1 MNECSEL
8 VKNLVMDSPAEPYF
22 LSILQHLVCIRD
34 DALVR
39 PAYYKLVEECVSEI
53 ILHNS
58 GCDPDFRATKR
69 FNIDVEPLIEQ
80 LVERGRM
87 EDGGGA
93 GSSVQTGL
101 EAAITERQE
110 TESKL
115 VKAEVRIAQ
124 LEEAIKSGGGLLAN
138 TANKVAAVIR
148 PGWAA
153 TSRASS
159 ESRTSATRASSRS
172 STSSMNA

>member
-1 MNECSEL
+1 
-8 VKNLVMDSPAEPYF
+8 MDSPAEPYF

-101 EAAITERQE
+101 ETAITERHHRVQAGQGRGE
-110 TESKL
+110 DR
-115 VKAEVRIAQ
+115 AA
-124 LEEAIKSGGGLLAN
+124 GGGH
-138 TANKVAAVIR
+138 
-148 PGWAA
+148 
-153 TSRASS
+153 
-159 ESRTSATRASSRS
+159 
-172 STSSMNA
+172 